1 RHESES
7 VMNQLITGP
16 QTLWTR
22 LRRSI
27 DWVIVL
33 LAAGIITLAL
43 INLDSAEG
51 GEWGGEL
58 VRDQL
63 RFVAIGTVMMI
74 GAASIDYRVYY
85 RVAYPAFAIGIGF
98 VLLVTIV
105 GTTMNKAERWL
116 DIGFV
121 RFQPSELM
129 KLALVI
135 GLPRYL
141 HRLAR
146 RDTRR
151 TLIQTLVLPWLLVL
165 VPPTLVLQ
173 QPDLST
179 EIVLILI
186 ALSMLSVTEFD
197 LKTLL
202 ALLSGGVVAFMVAW
216 KSLLHDYQTKRVDVW
231 LDPES
236 HPDEAYQIV
245 QARTAVGNGGFFGR
259 GVGQGTQNRLDFVP
273 YKESDFSFAVF
284 AEEWGFV
291 GSTMLLALYLSLVLW
306 AINLASQARDRFAAC
321 LCVGIGAMFMW
332 HAVLN
337 VGVVLEF
344 FPNTGL
350 PLPFFSHGG
359 SNVVTMMLALGVLM
373 SVSRSRKWR

>member
-1 RHESES
+1 
-7 VMNQLITGP
+7 MNQLNQLITGP
-16 QTLWTR
+16 QTWWTR

-33 LAAGIITLAL
+33 LAAGIAMLAL
-43 INLDSAEG
+43 INLDSATG
-51 GEWGGEL
+51 GGWKSDL

-63 RFVAIGTVMMI
+63 AFIVFGALLMCGVA
-74 GAASIDYRVYY
+74 AIDYRVFY
-85 RVAYPAFAIGIGF
+85 RVAYPVYAVAFGF

-105 GTTMNKAERWL
+105 GTTTNNATRWL
-116 DIGFV
+116 DVGLF

-135 GLPRYL
+135 GLSRYL

-151 TLIQTLVLPWLLVL
+151 TLIQTLVVPGLMVL
-165 VPPTLVLQ
+165 VPAMLVIQ
-173 QPDLST
+173 QPNLST
-179 EIVLILI
+179 GIILILL
-186 ALSMLSVTEFD
+186 ALSILAVTEFD

-202 ALLSGGVVAFMVAW
+202 VLLSAGVLAFMVAW
-216 KSLLHDYQTKRVDVW
+216 KSLLHEYQTKRVDVW

-236 HPDEAYQIV
+236 HPDEAYQVI

-291 GSTMLLALYLSLVLW
+291 GSTMLLALYMSMVLW

-321 LCVGIGAMFMW
+321 LCVGVGAMFLW

-359 SNVVTMMLALGVLM
+359 TNVVTMMLALGVLM